1 MGVTTATA
9 SAVSSGGLL
18 SLLLSSTSLLPDED
32 VPRPIV
38 PATPDHAI
46 FTPWPS
52 EVRSHLADGAPT
64 DPECQFWNAS
74 IQYSSQLCTHFSLS
88 RVAVSAAERGVA
100 RAVQCASRHDLDCVL
115 SPEIGLS
122 IPAAFVYDVH
132 AGMQMIV
139 APRLLPHESEQS
151 LVRIATPAGVAT
163 PRALL
168 INHTV
173 VVEYLPGGSR
183 APVTE
188 QLTDA
193 ASYCVQ
199 ALRDAYEAGCWEN
212 LD

>member
-64 DPECQFWNAS
+64 APECQFWNAS

-151 LVRIATPAGVAT
+151 LVRIATPAGVET
-163 PRALL
+163 PRALSTRRAGA
-168 INHTV
+168 IPRRCRPSSRRRCRTPQSTRPWRARRCATPTR
-173 VVEYLPGGSR
+173 PGVGK
-183 APVTE
+183 T
-188 QLTDA
+188 
-193 ASYCVQ
+193 
-199 ALRDAYEAGCWEN
+199 
-212 LD
+212 